1 MAEAQ
6 RVSRVLLDH
15 FFRRFFDSD
24 TREIEAET
32 LTTVV
37 RALAATAVPSLMVAF
52 FLQSSYPGRTAWGA
66 IEDQYFFVLFSF
78 VVLGSVTLFEWEMLF
93 PDRWDFL
100 ILSPLPIRP
109 LQMLRAKSFALLAFL
124 ALFLVSSNLFG
135 ILLLPAISKIS
146 FYRHLYAHAAAV
158 LLAGTFA
165 ALFFLGFSGI
175 LLCVLGARRYRSL
188 SPLVQML
195 SVTTLLLLIVH
206 YAKYSNVLP
215 ALLTDQTH
223 PARFLPPLWFLGV
236 YEQLLH
242 GDQAPAFAPE
252 MTRYALRGT
261 LAALALVVLTYPLAW
276 ARMRTM
282 AIEGTSQIRPA
293 QSRWSAWLLDRILRT
308 PGERGILIFI
318 GQTLA
323 RNNHYQVYLALYAGS
338 GLGLALACALS
349 LRTRGAT
356 VALALSNE
364 GLHAVLPLLLFWIV
378 AGLRAA
384 FAFPLN
390 LPAGWIFRIT
400 TVPVSTCAGAARRWV
415 RLCAGLLLAGVL
427 ALLVIERASPRVLF
441 VQLIAGLCLCTLLVD
456 LFFALYRSVPFN
468 QPRLPGRTSL
478 PLVLTLYLG
487 LFPLFVFAVVT
498 LELQWEHNLI
508 KLLSL
513 VLGAAAVHLGV
524 NRLRTGPDEV
534 EEEMQG
540 YEGEFQLLNLS

>member
-1 MAEAQ
+1 MAESRQ
-6 RVSRVLLDH
+6 VSRVLLDH

-24 TREIEAET
+24 TLEIEAET
-32 LTTVV
+32 LTSVV

-52 FLQSSYPGRTAWGA
+52 FLQSAYPGRTAWGA

-78 VVLGSVTLFEWEMLF
+78 VVLGAVTLFEWDMLF

-100 ILSPLPIRP
+100 ILSPLPIKP
-109 LQMLRAKSFALLAFL
+109 LEMLRAKLSALLAFL
-124 ALFLVSSNLFG
+124 GLFLVSANIFG
-135 ILLLPAISKIS
+135 ILLLPAISKMN
-146 FYRHLYAHAAAV
+146 FFRQLYAHAAAV

-165 ALFFLGFSGI
+165 ALFFLAFSGI

-195 SVTTLLLLIVH
+195 SVTLLLLLIVH
-206 YAKYSNVLP
+206 YAKYSTALP
-215 ALLTDQTH
+215 ALLTDKAR
-223 PARFLPPLWFLGV
+223 PARYLPPLWFLGV

-242 GDQAPAFAPE
+242 GNQAPAFAPE

-261 LAALALVVLTYPLAW
+261 LAAFALVIFTYPLAW

-293 QSRWSAWLLDRILRT
+293 QPRWSVWLLDRFART
-308 PGERGILIFI
+308 PGERGILVFI

-349 LRTRGAT
+349 LETKGPS
-356 VALALSNE
+356 VALAFSNE

-390 LPAGWIFRIT
+390 LSAGWIFRIT
-400 TVPVSTCAGAARRWV
+400 AVPVSICAGAARRWV
-415 RLCAGLLLAGVL
+415 RLCAVLLLVSVF
-427 ALLVIERASPRVLF
+427 ALLVLERASSRMLL
-441 VQLIAGLCLCTLLVD
+441 VQLVAGLCLSILLVD

-487 LFPLFVFAVVT
+487 LFPLFVFAVVSM
-498 LELQWEHNLI
+498 ELQWERDPF
-508 KLLSL
+508 KLFSL
-513 VLGAAAVHLGV
+513 VVGTTAVHLGV

-540 YEGEFQLLNLS
+540 YEGEIQLLNLS

>member
-6 RVSRVLLDH
+6 RVPRVLLDH

-78 VVLGSVTLFEWEMLF
+78 VVLGGVTLFEWEMLF

-109 LQMLRAKSFALLAFL
+109 LQMLRAKISALLAFL

-400 TVPVSTCAGAARRWV
+400 AVPVSTCAGAARRWV